1 MNLFKRKQKVSGSYA
16 PVETNLL
23 VKSDRINSRIQK
35 LGETV
40 RARNPKGTITNEEL
54 VETIKAIQMII
65 SQELNIRGKE
75 EWKWDYI
82 SKQKKSTH

>member
-1 MNLFKRKQKVSGSYA
+1 MNLFKRNQKASGSYA

-23 VKSDRINSRIQK
+23 VKADRINSRIQK

-40 RARNPKGTITNEEL
+40 KTRNPKETITNEEF
-54 VETIKAIQMII
+54 VETIKAIPMII

-82 SKQKKSTH
+82 SRQKKSTH